1 MTAHPNTPDEEREP
15 GAYEPSQRMKDAE
28 AAMQEA
34 AEEAERLRH
43 EYRRVL
49 AEELA
54 ASGLSQRKFSEFTPY
69 TEQTVKGIATE
80 YGVKPKRKPTVKS
93 INS

>member
-1 MTAHPNTPDEEREP
+1 MTPRANSPENQEAGAWTPP
-15 GAYEPSQRMKDAE
+15 QRMKDAE
-28 AAMQEA
+28 EAMRKA
-34 AEEAERLRH
+34 AEEADLLRH
-43 EYRRVL
+43 AYRKIL

-54 ASGLSQRKFSEFTPY
+54 ASGLSQGKFAEHTPY